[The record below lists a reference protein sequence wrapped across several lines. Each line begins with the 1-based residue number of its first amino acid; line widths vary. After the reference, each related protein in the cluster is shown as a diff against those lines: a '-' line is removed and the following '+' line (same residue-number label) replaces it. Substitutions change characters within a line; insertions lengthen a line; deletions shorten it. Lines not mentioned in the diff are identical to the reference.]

1 MRLFV
6 SIITGGTPMPTPD
19 ADENRDEFLS
29 RCMGD
34 EEMVSEFSDTA
45 QRYAVCISKWEAD
58 LETDD
63 ATPDA

>member
-1 MRLFV
+1 
-6 SIITGGTPMPTPD
+6 MPTPD

-63 ATPDA
+63 ATPDN